1 MWRLSSRLVACAE
14 YMYQWGRVRLEN
26 NTLDGKRFN
35 SFFVVFFCQ
44 PMRGDDRML
53 SIERRE
59 AILQQEISVD
69 IAAFAQCVSLA
80 L

>member
-1 MWRLSSRLVACAE
+1 
-14 YMYQWGRVRLEN
+14 
-26 NTLDGKRFN
+26 
-35 SFFVVFFCQ
+35 
-44 PMRGDDRML
+44 ML
-53 SIERRE
+53 NIERRE